1 MQDSQQIK
9 HTGIVI
15 DTAPNQVS
23 IAIQVES
30 ACQHCYAKGSC
41 AVANSKEKII
51 DVTTPDLKQYAKGDL
66 VSVILKQKLGYKAL
80 LLGYVL
86 PFLLL
91 IVTLIIAA
99 GFTTNDAI
107 AAIAAIG
114 ILIPYYLVIYLLRD
128 KLHKTFRFSIEKQ

>member
-41 AVANSKEKII
+41 AVATSKEKII
-51 DVTTPDLKQYAKGDL
+51 DVTTPDLKQYTKGDL
-66 VSVILKQKLGYKAL
+66 VSVILTQKLGYKAL
-80 LLGYVL
+80 LFGYVL

-91 IVTLIIAA
+91 ITALLIATK
-99 GFTTNDAI
+99 FTANEGIVAI
-107 AAIAAIG
+107 VAIG
-114 ILIPYYLVIYLLRD
+114 ILIPYYFILHLLRN
-128 KLHKTFRFSIEKQ
+128 KLKKTFRFSIEKQ